1 MKVILLQDVKGTGKS
16 GAVVEV
22 SDGFARNFLIPKKL
36 AKEATAGA
44 VHAARTAEAAEKHR
58 RAEAAKEAKA
68 LAAQI
73 EGKLV
78 TVRAKCGEGDR
89 LFGAITSKEVADAM
103 SAQFGTAFDKKK
115 VELPGGNIKELGEYD
130 VVVRVYAETAA
141 KIKVKVERL

>member
-22 SDGFARNFLIPKKL
+22 SDGFARNLPHSQ
-36 AKEATAGA
+36 EAGQGSD
-44 VHAARTAEAAEKHR
+44 RRR
-58 RAEAAKEAKA
+58 RARRADGRGRRKA
-68 LAAQI
+68 PPRRGRQGSQGA
-73 EGKLV
+73 G
-78 TVRAKCGEGDR
+78 RADRRQTGDR
-89 LFGAITSKEVADAM
+89 ARQVRRGRPALWGDHLEGSGRRHERAVRHGVR
-103 SAQFGTAFDKKK
+103 QKK